1 MPTRKRR
8 VARPRRSPSRKG
20 VVRAPARR
28 PVAKR
33 AVKRNGKRP
42 ALDTFT
48 RAYLEAALWSSTDD
62 DGTPLNRNYSISDI
76 PAKELAKA
84 VRDCK
89 KFQRENERWIDGD
102 SSQAGHDFWLTRNY
116 HGSGFRDGHWPE
128 VAERHLTDAAHA
140 FGEVNPYVHR
150 GRVYF

>member
-1 MPTRKRR
+1 
-8 VARPRRSPSRKG
+8 
-20 VVRAPARR
+20 
-28 PVAKR
+28 
-33 AVKRNGKRP
+33 VKRNGKRP

-48 RAYLEAALWSSTDD
+48 RAYLEAMLWSSHDFSD
-62 DGTPLNRNYSISDI
+62 ESGGEPLDRNYSISDI